1 MRYGWRGAEDVTIGV
16 DWGREMYVQY
26 LSLKEYF
33 VTQEMEKHI
42 DSISFVCLY
51 SNLLQVAAACLRVAS
66 TERYWERSRL
76 VGKDAAEGN
85 GMLHQRNERV
95 VAERGVG
102 QC

>member
-1 MRYGWRGAEDVTIGV
+1 MDGEVRKTLQSGLIGSRNV
-16 DWGREMYVQY
+16 CAI

-42 DSISFVCLY
+42 DSISFVLSLY
-51 SNLLQVAAACLRVAS
+51 SHLLQVAAACLRVAS

-95 VAERGVG
+95 VAERRVG